1 VRLVKN
7 KLKQSPRSRPQA
19 GFLIVRNNPIPSENP
34 ADSLA
39 IAGIPGIPL
48 SDGVQRHLTSSDDEV
63 GGQMGGQGDSKGKS
77 MSKLNPKQVEN
88 LTEPGTYEDGDGL
101 RLVVKPTGRKSWLLR
116 FQLAGRRREM
126 GLGSFP
132 EVSLKKARQA
142 ASAKRSQ
149 LNDGIDPLA
158 ARDVE
163 RAAQREAQRASE
175 AKQLKF
181 ETLATEYRDAHGATW
196 SDKWRKGWLRK
207 LELYAFDHIGKLSA
221 EDIGTPELLKVLQPI
236 WTTKT
241 RTADEVRGQIEQIL
255 DAAKARNLRQ
265 GENPARWRGHLD
277 NLLSRAEKK
286 KARKRE
292 HFEALRWQDVPELM
306 IKLRANSTPPSW
318 AAQLLIM
325 TSARAHM
332 VRFARWDEFDLEACT
347 WSLPDERMKMRV
359 AFVVPLAE
367 EVIKLVRSIPRTE
380 GGPYLFPGQGKSG
393 VMHTNA
399 IRTLLHSM
407 EYEHITRH
415 GFRSSFRDW
424 AGECTHYPREVCEM
438 ALAHDERDQTEGAY
452 SRSDFLDKRRAL
464 MTDWADFICKPTVDN
479 VRTTNS
485 A

>member
-1 VRLVKN
+1 
-7 KLKQSPRSRPQA
+7 
-19 GFLIVRNNPIPSENP
+19 
-34 ADSLA
+34 
-39 IAGIPGIPL
+39 
-48 SDGVQRHLTSSDDEV
+48 
-63 GGQMGGQGDSKGKS
+63 MG
-77 MSKLNPKQVEN
+77 KLNPKQVEN

-132 EVSLKKARQA
+132 EVSLKKARQD
-142 ASAKRSQ
+142 ASTKRTQ
-149 LNDGIDPLA
+149 LSDGIDPLA
-158 ARDVE
+158 ARDIE

-181 ETLATEYRDAHGATW
+181 EMLATEYRDAHGSAW
-196 SDKWRKGWLRK
+196 SEKWRKGWLRK

-221 EDIGTPELLKVLQPI
+221 EDIGTPEVLKVLQPI
-236 WTTKT
+236 WATKT
-241 RTADEVRGQIEQIL
+241 RTADEVRGQIEQVL

-265 GENPARWRGHLD
+265 GENPARWRGHLE

-286 KARKRE
+286 NARKRE

-407 EYEHITRH
+407 EYKHITRH

-452 SRSDFLDKRRAL
+452 SRSDFLEKRRAL
-464 MTDWADFICKPTVDN
+464 MTDWAKFICKPLTEN
-479 VRTTNS
+479 TRATNS
-485 A
+485 V

>member
-1 VRLVKN
+1 
-7 KLKQSPRSRPQA
+7 
-19 GFLIVRNNPIPSENP
+19 
-34 ADSLA
+34 
-39 IAGIPGIPL
+39 
-48 SDGVQRHLTSSDDEV
+48 
-63 GGQMGGQGDSKGKS
+63 MG
-77 MSKLNPKQVEN
+77 KLNPKQVEN

-132 EVSLKKARQA
+132 EVSLKKARQD

-149 LNDGIDPLA
+149 LSDGIDPLA
-158 ARDVE
+158 ARDIE
-163 RAAQREAQRASE
+163 RAAQREAQRANE

-181 ETLATEYRDAHGATW
+181 ETLATEYRDAHGAAW
-196 SDKWRKGWLRK
+196 SEKWRKGWLRK
-207 LELYAFDHIGKLSA
+207 LELYAFDHIGKLAA
-221 EDIGTPELLKVLQPI
+221 EDIGTPEVLKVLQPI
-236 WTTKT
+236 WATKT
-241 RTADEVRGQIEQIL
+241 RTADEVRGQIEQVL
-255 DAAKARNLRQ
+255 DAAKARNLRE

-292 HFEALRWQDVPELM
+292 HFEALRWQDVPALM
-306 IKLRANSTPPSW
+306 TKLMANSTPPSW

-367 EVIKLVRSIPRTE
+367 EVIKLVQSIPRTE
-380 GGPYLFPGQGKSG
+380 GSPYLFPGQGKSG

-464 MTDWADFICKPTVDN
+464 MRDWAEFICKSMNDKTRATIPAKKTATALS
-479 VRTTNS
+479 R
-485 A
+485 

>member
-1 VRLVKN
+1 MKWGD
-7 KLKQSPRSRPQA
+7 KWGDEGSP
-19 GFLIVRNNPIPSENP
+19 
-34 ADSLA
+34 
-39 IAGIPGIPL
+39 
-48 SDGVQRHLTSSDDEV
+48 
-63 GGQMGGQGDSKGKS
+63 MG
-77 MSKLNPKQVEN
+77 KLNPKQVEN

-132 EVSLKKARQA
+132 EVSLKKARQE

-149 LNDGIDPLA
+149 LSDGVDPLA
-158 ARDVE
+158 ARDIE
-163 RAAQREAQRASE
+163 RAAQREAQRTSE

-181 ETLATEYRDAHGATW
+181 ETLAKEYCEAHGGSW
-196 SDKWRKGWLRK
+196 SEKWRKGWLRK

-221 EDIGTPELLKVLQPI
+221 EEIGTPQVLKVLQPI

-241 RTADEVRGQIEQIL
+241 RTADEVRGQIEQVM
-255 DAAKARNLRQ
+255 DAAKARNLRE

-292 HFEALRWQDVPELM
+292 HFKALRWQDIPNLLE
-306 IKLRANSTPPSW
+306 KLGLNTAPASW
-318 AAQLLIM
+318 AAQLLIL

-332 VRFARWDEFDLEACT
+332 VRFARWDEFDLEAGT

-359 AFVVPLAE
+359 AFVIPLAR
-367 EVIKLVRSIPRTE
+367 EVVTLVESIPRTE
-380 GGPYLFPGQGKSG
+380 GSHYLFPGQGKEG
-393 VMHTNA
+393 VMHANA
-399 IRTLLHSM
+399 IRTLLHAM
-407 EYEHITRH
+407 EYKHITRH

-424 AGECTHYPREVCEM
+424 ANERTHYPREVCEM
-438 ALAHDERDQTEGAY
+438 ALAHDERNQTEGAY

-464 MTDWADFICKPTVDN
+464 MEDWSKFA
-479 VRTTNS
+479 TTPLT
-485 A
+485 ALQR

>member
-1 VRLVKN
+1 
-7 KLKQSPRSRPQA
+7 
-19 GFLIVRNNPIPSENP
+19 
-34 ADSLA
+34 
-39 IAGIPGIPL
+39 
-48 SDGVQRHLTSSDDEV
+48 
-63 GGQMGGQGDSKGKS
+63 MG
-77 MSKLNPKQVEN
+77 KLNPKQVEN

-132 EVSLKKARQA
+132 EVSLKKARQDA
-142 ASAKRSQ
+142 GTKRTQ
-149 LNDGIDPLA
+149 LSDGIDPLA
-158 ARDVE
+158 ARDVD
-163 RAAQREAQRASE
+163 RAAQREVQRANE

-181 ETLATEYRDAHGATW
+181 ETLATEYRDAHGEAW

-221 EDIGTPELLKVLQPI
+221 EDIGTPEVLKVLQPI
-236 WTTKT
+236 WATKT
-241 RTADEVRGQIEQIL
+241 RTADEVRGQIEQVL

-277 NLLSRAEKK
+277 NLLSRSEKR

-292 HFEALRWQDVPELM
+292 HFEALRWQDVPEL
-306 IKLRANSTPPSW
+306 ISKLRANTTPPSW

-332 VRFARWDEFDLEACT
+332 VRFARWDEFDLEAGT
-347 WSLPDERMKMRV
+347 WSLPGERMKMRI
-359 AFVVPLAE
+359 AFVIPLAE
-367 EVIKLVRSIPRTE
+367 EVVKLVSSIPRDE
-380 GGPYLFPGQGKSG
+380 GSAFLFPGQGKTG
-393 VMHTNA
+393 VMHANA
-399 IRTLLHSM
+399 IRTLLHGM
-407 EYEHITRH
+407 EYDHVTRH

-452 SRSDFLDKRRAL
+452 SRSDFLDKRRLL
-464 MTDWADFICKPTVDN
+464 MKDWSSFL
-479 VRTTNS
+479 NS
-485 A
+485 PINARAAQNNKGVTI